1 MSARRQPQTANGPN
15 QETNM
20 LDENGNYDFAKH
32 QFREYQHD
40 YSYLG
45 GFLGADE
52 VADKKKK
59 QALQGKVDLLP
70 RLPPKDATLRAMVEK
85 FAARVISQEDPE
97 FCEHSFFTR
106 DPQTYF
112 FLREKDGTSRKFEA
126 DKKTGRVKDP
136 KEKSAAA
143 AREEAAKS
151 NPFHTSVEEEQ
162 EKARD
167 YYQFVKHCS
176 LRGVDFMPLVAKQQ
190 MVEADRI
197 AKLADENPDAPEKK
211 FLPGVRVEVIGLKA
225 KPEYNGEFA
234 SVKSFV
240 KESGRFQVVFE
251 KYGTE
256 IAVKPVNM
264 VMAQR
269 QEKPEEEWKHEIPKH
284 ARVIVQGLTSEGG
297 KLLNGLKGEVVS
309 YDDEKGR
316 YNVKLDAQ
324 PGNVKKVVNLAVCQS
339 TAPLSAGKDTSDCN
353 STDFSSTTTIQV
365 KQENLKCDL
374 PPGWTEHW
382 DEHMQKFFYRNTK
395 TSRIQ
400 WKHPILKARVI
411 TTDKQKM
418 AGGTFDLNEA
428 AEEAD
433 FARQRYQTDDLN
445 EGEGGFSLKDLVAKV
460 QREEERKRRR
470 DAGEEIDSD
479 EEEEKAE
486 QKWMQERGL
495 LERARKRTKKER
507 QQLFKH
513 HFLVQ
518 NIQDFK
524 KKLGLDR
531 LEDLHNVAYYT
542 KKVDAQAVLEARKD
556 ALQELLDA
564 RAADKKDRDI
574 SAGKFGAA
582 KSSSADAAADED
594 DDGPV
599 IVLKKQIP
607 EYLWRDCEIAVINGI
622 ELIHNEFTDARQKHT
637 VQQLNLTIISLM
649 DDAYITGNQ
658 FAEKMESLLGLMKC
672 I

>member
-1 MSARRQPQTANGPN
+1 MSARRQPQTADGPN

-20 LDENGNYDFAKH
+20 LDENGNYDFTKH

-52 VADKKKK
+52 VAEKKKK
-59 QALQGKVDLLP
+59 KALQGKVDLLP

-85 FAARVISQEDPE
+85 FAARVISQEDPD

-112 FLREKDGTSRKFEA
+112 FLREKDGTSRKFEV

-136 KEKSAAA
+136 KEKSAAE
-143 AREEAAKS
+143 AREETAKS

-176 LRGVDFMPLVAKQQ
+176 LRGVDFLPLVAKQQ

-197 AKLADENPDAPEKK
+197 AKLAGIGNGAYSKAAQPMAIGSGVAGEQGGGASSSSASASASAAKSSSYEQNPDAPEKK

-269 QEKPEEEWKHEIPKH
+269 QEKEEEEWKHEIPKH

-324 PGNVKKVVNLAVCQS
+324 PGNVKKVANLA
-339 TAPLSAGKDTSDCN
+339 
-353 STDFSSTTTIQV
+353 
-365 KQENLKCDL
+365 
-374 PPGWTEHW
+374 
-382 DEHMQKFFYRNTK
+382 
-395 TSRIQ
+395 
-400 WKHPILKARVI
+400 
-411 TTDKQKM
+411 
-418 AGGTFDLNEA
+418 
-428 AEEAD
+428 
-433 FARQRYQTDDLN
+433 
-445 EGEGGFSLKDLVAKV
+445 GF
-460 QREEERKRRR
+460 
-470 DAGEEIDSD
+470 I
-479 EEEEKAE
+479 
-486 QKWMQERGL
+486 
-495 LERARKRTKKER
+495 
-507 QQLFKH
+507 
-513 HFLVQ
+513 
-518 NIQDFK
+518 
-524 KKLGLDR
+524 
-531 LEDLHNVAYYT
+531 
-542 KKVDAQAVLEARKD
+542 
-556 ALQELLDA
+556 
-564 RAADKKDRDI
+564 
-574 SAGKFGAA
+574 
-582 KSSSADAAADED
+582 
-594 DDGPV
+594 
-599 IVLKKQIP
+599 
-607 EYLWRDCEIAVINGI
+607 C
-622 ELIHNEFTDARQKHT
+622 
-637 VQQLNLTIISLM
+637 
-649 DDAYITGNQ
+649 
-658 FAEKMESLLGLMKC
+658 
-672 I
+672 